1 MRITYDSVLNY
12 LRPFQEMYN
21 VHLGIFGS
29 VARGTNN
36 SKSDI
41 DIVYSCSNEVAAVTE
56 VYDLL
61 DIVREEFGVYCDI
74 VRLEDVKRESEELI
88 NSLRGIFGDSVV
100 GCTFYDEIKDEIVWC

>member
-1 MRITYDSVLNY
+1 MKIKCDSVLNY
-12 LRPFQEMYN
+12 LRPFQERYN
-21 VHLGIFGS
+21 VRLGVFGS

-41 DIVYSCSNEVAAVTE
+41 DIIYSCSNEVAAVTK

-61 DIVREEFGVYCDI
+61 DIVRKEFGVSCDI
-74 VRLEDVKRESEELI
+74 VRLEDVKSESEELV
-88 NSLRGIFGDSVV
+88 NFLRGVLGDSVI